1 LPPEVLAMGFDPV
14 RVGARYEVPLQ
25 RLPRQRNIL
34 DGLQRFEDVRAFYE
48 RERMEKGHPDVEG

>member
-1 LPPEVLAMGFDPV
+1 MGFDPLQ
-14 RVGARYEVPLQ
+14 VGAWVEVPLQ